1 MRIHFI
7 LHETFEAPGAY
18 LAWAALRGHDVS
30 MTKVYRYE
38 KLPKD
43 IDDFDMLILMGG
55 PQSPSSTKKEFP
67 YYDAQAEVKLIQKAA
82 KAEKIIVG
90 VCLGAQL
97 MGVAYGADY
106 LHSPKKEIGNYLIS
120 LTEAGKMDSYLS
132 DFSDDLLVGHWHG
145 DMPGLPDK
153 AQVLA
158 ISQGC
163 PRQIIKFGPKQY
175 AFQCHLEFTPELVAA
190 LIVQEDDLDTQ
201 SQTETYV
208 QTAEEMQTF
217 DYSSMNQALYSFLDR
232 LTKRK

>member
-106 LHSPKKEIGNYLIS
+106 LHSPKKEIGNDLIS

-132 DFSDDLLVGHWHG
+132 DFSDDLLV
-145 DMPGLPDK
+145 
-153 AQVLA
+153 V
-158 ISQGC
+158 
-163 PRQIIKFGPKQY
+163 
-175 AFQCHLEFTPELVAA
+175 T
-190 LIVQEDDLDTQ
+190 
-201 SQTETYV
+201 
-208 QTAEEMQTF
+208 
-217 DYSSMNQALYSFLDR
+217 
-232 LTKRK
+232 